1 MGILYGRGWEG
12 RSARL
17 AAMHELL
24 VVSSKECHPLRERI
38 LRPGQPAAAWTYE
51 LDEAPRAMH
60 FAIKEDGELL
70 GVASLLP
77 EARNDGRECW
87 RLRGMAVVP
96 DARGRGLG
104 RTLLGA
110 VQAVTKQRG
119 GGLWCT
125 ARTTVE
131 GFYLRYEFQ
140 REGEVFEIEG
150 AGPHVLMTW
159 NPPERGRGVPASIGR
174 HGPTPTDP
182 EPGPA
187 PGDDP
192 DAEP

>member
-1 MGILYGRGWEG
+1 
-12 RSARL
+12 
-17 AAMHELL
+17 MHELL
-24 VVSSKECHPLRERI
+24 VVTAKECHPLRELI
-38 LRPGQPAAAWTYE
+38 LRPGQPPAAWTYE

-60 FAIKEDGELL
+60 FAIKENGQVL

-77 EARNDGRECW
+77 EAREDGRECW

-125 ARTTVE
+125 ARTNVE
-131 GFYLRYEFQ
+131 GFYTHYEFE
-140 REGEVFEIEG
+140 REGDVFEIEG

-159 NPPERGRGVPASIGR
+159 NPPERGRGVPASIR
-174 HGPTPTDP
+174 RTPAGAGDEEP
-182 EPGPA
+182 EA
-187 PGDDP
+187 AEAGDAGEAGEAGEAP
-192 DAEP
+192 DAEAAP